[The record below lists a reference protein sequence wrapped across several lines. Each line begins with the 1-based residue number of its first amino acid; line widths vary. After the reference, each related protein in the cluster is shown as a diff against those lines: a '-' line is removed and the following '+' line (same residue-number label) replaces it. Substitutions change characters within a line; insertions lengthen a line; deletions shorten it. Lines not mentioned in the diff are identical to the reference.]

1 MKKEICKG
9 IFIGLALPFL
19 FVALLYLVFFLFEKR
34 ITDQVVG
41 SGLLFGLGLNAL
53 FLRRLFKKDNDYM
66 ARGVMIAS
74 FFYFFI
80 WLYQYIL

>member
-1 MKKEICKG
+1 MLKG
-9 IFIGLALPFL
+9 VLIGISVPFL

-53 FLRRLFKKDNDYM
+53 FLRSLFKKDKDYES
-66 ARGVMIAS
+66 RGIMISS
-74 FFYFFI
+74 FFYFFM
-80 WLYQYIL
+80 WLYQFVF